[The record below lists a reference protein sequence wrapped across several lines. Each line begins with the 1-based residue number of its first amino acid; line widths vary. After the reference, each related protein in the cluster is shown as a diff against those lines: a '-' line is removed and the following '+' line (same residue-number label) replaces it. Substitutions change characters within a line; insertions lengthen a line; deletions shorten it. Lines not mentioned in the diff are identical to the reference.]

1 MEKFN
6 LQWNDFM
13 STVSKSFG
21 QLKKEN
27 EFYDVTLVSDDE
39 EHVLAHKVVL
49 AASSGFFKNILRKST
64 HSNPMLYLNGIKSK
78 ELNFIL
84 DYIYDGKVEMYQTDI
99 DNFLNAAQKLRIEG
113 LDFKKEC
120 GPDTSENIVR
130 EGELQPKY
138 EQPVKSMSRKR
149 AETSDSYIIA
159 STNVGE
165 IHPDLNELYTK
176 TGNVFSCIKC
186 EKTAKGSSDIRR
198 HVEIHIE
205 GLSFECPFNC
215 GQIFR
220 SRVLLKHHKSKCT
233 FK

>member
-1 MEKFN
+1 
-6 LQWNDFM
+6 M

-21 QLKKEN
+21 QLRKED

-64 HSNPMLYLNGIKSK
+64 HSNPMIFLSGINSK

-84 DYIYDGKVEMYQTDI
+84 DYIYYGRVEMYQTEI
-99 DNFLNAAQKLRIEG
+99 DDFLNAAQKLRIEG
-113 LDFKKEC
+113 LDSKEE
-120 GPDTSENIVR
+120 GPSTTEDIIG
-130 EGELQPKY
+130 EGKLEPKY
-138 EQPVKSMSRKR
+138 EQPKKSMSKKK

-159 STNVGE
+159 TNNVGE
-165 IHPDLNELYTK
+165 IHPDLNKLYTK
-176 TGNVFSCIKC
+176 IGDVFSCNKC
-186 EKTAKGSSDIRR
+186 EKTAKISSDIRR

-215 GQIFR
+215 GQKFR
-220 SRVLLKHHKSKCT
+220 SRVQLKNHKIKCPMLL
-233 FK
+233 

>member
-21 QLKKEN
+21 QLRKED

-64 HSNPMLYLNGIKSK
+64 HSNPMIFLSGINSK

-84 DYIYDGKVEMYQTDI
+84 DYIYYGRVEMYQTEI
-99 DNFLNAAQKLRIEG
+99 DDFLNAAQKLRIEG
-113 LDFKKEC
+113 LDSKEE
-120 GPDTSENIVR
+120 GLDTTEDIIR
-130 EGELQPKY
+130 EGKLEPKY
-138 EQPVKSMSRKR
+138 EQPKKSMSKKK

-159 STNVGE
+159 TNNVGE
-165 IHPDLNELYTK
+165 IHPDLNKLYTK
-176 TGNVFSCIKC
+176 IGDVFSCVKC
-186 EKTAKGSSDIRR
+186 EKTAKISSDIRR

-215 GQIFR
+215 GQTFR
-220 SRVLLKHHKSKCT
+220 SRVRLMNHKSKCT
-233 FK
+233 FR